1 MPQIHSKVSKRN
13 LMHHNE
19 SSFRL
24 IRQRKKYETFN
35 IEVLDHLMALRALD
49 CMKDNGKAAIII
61 GGHTRYDKKG
71 RIQKGKNRFFFN
83 YLFSRYHVVDII
95 PIDGKKLYSRQG
107 TSFDTRLML
116 IDGRKSQ
123 PSGAAPLKDAERDG
137 CGFL

>member
-1 MPQIHSKVSKRN
+1 
-13 LMHHNE
+13 
-19 SSFRL
+19 
-24 IRQRKKYETFN
+24 
-35 IEVLDHLMALRALD
+35 MALRALD

-83 YLFSRYHVVDII
+83 YLFSRYNVVDVI
-95 PIDGKKLYSRQG
+95 PIDGSKLYSRQG

-123 PSGAAPLKDAERDG
+123 PSGAAPLRNAERDAVVDS
-137 CGFL
+137 FEELYVMRVMRLRS